1 MLGILPGTTITRTPT
16 RVMRIASPPVQVS
29 NQLSISPHT
38 STSSSRDDALG
49 GLGSEDTK
57 SIPEAGN
64 RDGSNSR
71 AVYDD
76 VKTWRDETRRHGIIT
91 SLVDFAANSDLR
103 VSFLGYF
110 EMNSTVARSIFF
122 FLISTSVS
130 TAWGLIK

>member
-1 MLGILPGTTITRTPT
+1 
-16 RVMRIASPPVQVS
+16 
-29 NQLSISPHT
+29 
-38 STSSSRDDALG
+38 
-49 GLGSEDTK
+49 GSEDSK

-103 VSFLGYF
+103 LSFLGIF
-110 EMNSTVARSIFF
+110 EMNSTVAKSVIV
-122 FLISTSVS
+122 FLFSTGVS
-130 TAWGLIK
+130 TAWGLLK